1 MYTEDDR
8 RAMQR
13 AIDLAWQG
21 VNTTMPNP
29 RVGCVIVRD
38 GEVVGEGWH
47 RRAGEPHA
55 EVLALQ
61 QAGERARGAT
71 AYVTLEPCAHHGRTG
86 PCADRLVEAGVAR
99 VVAAMEDPNPLV
111 NGQGLGRLR
120 AAGIDVRCGLLE
132 EEARALNE
140 GFISRMQRGRPWV
153 RLKAATSLDGFIA
166 LPDGESQWITGE
178 AARTDGHAWRARASA
193 ILTGSGTVLADN
205 PALTVRHVATERQP
219 VRVLVDAR
227 LQVSEHAAIFGPG
240 ETWVAHAMPP
250 DWPDDGHRQR
260 LLDRGVRLLYLPA
273 ADGRHV
279 DLPALMCAMGEAG
292 FNEVHVEAGAG
303 LNAALIQAGC
313 VDELLL
319 YVAPALLG
327 QGLPAFALPA
337 VPGLDDR
344 IRLAWREATPVGDDL
359 RLRLRV
365 LTEAHQGQ
373 SPASSGA
380 NGAIRAS

>member
-1 MYTEDDR
+1 M
-8 RAMQR
+8 
-13 AIDLAWQG
+13 
-21 VNTTMPNP
+21 
-29 RVGCVIVRD
+29 
-38 GEVVGEGWH
+38 
-47 RRAGEPHA
+47 
-55 EVLALQ
+55 
-61 QAGERARGAT
+61 
-71 AYVTLEPCAHHGRTG
+71 
-86 PCADRLVEAGVAR
+86 AR

-111 NGQGLGRLR
+111 NGQGLRRLR

-166 LPDGESQWITGE
+166 LPDGESQWSTGE